1 MSARIRLIAASA
13 ASISILLGAAA
24 WFHFTETSDT
34 VTPQPVITSGDNASA
49 PDTATLELP
58 TELELATN
66 DVAAKDGS
74 ESDGSPSLPGDTASS
89 ATDNGASSDVGS
101 VNQAVEGPLV
111 QSPQD

>member
-13 ASISILLGAAA
+13 ASITILLGAAA
-24 WFHFTETSDT
+24 WFHFTETSDR
-34 VTPQPVITSGDNASA
+34 VTPQPVIMSDESASA
-49 PDTATLELP
+49 SDVASFDLP
-58 TELELATN
+58 TEPELATN

-74 ESDGSPSLPGDTASS
+74 ESDGSPSLPDDTASS